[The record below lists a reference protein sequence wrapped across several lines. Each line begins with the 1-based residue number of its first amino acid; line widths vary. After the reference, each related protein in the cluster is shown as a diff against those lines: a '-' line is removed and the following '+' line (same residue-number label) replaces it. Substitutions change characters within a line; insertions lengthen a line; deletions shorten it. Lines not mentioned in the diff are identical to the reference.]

1 LSTPK
6 RLNQKLAKKE
16 QNTKTDMHEKSGK
29 NTAQGMFIRMNTQT
43 GNMLKGYCITGMP
56 VTRNAS
62 GCRTS
67 GLYRTVG

>member
-1 LSTPK
+1 
-6 RLNQKLAKKE
+6 
-16 QNTKTDMHEKSGK
+16 MHEKSGK